1 MIRAAGILF
10 LAEQPRPAV
19 LILKR
24 SKSSDHPGEWAL
36 PGGVIEEGEPAEQAA
51 RREAGEE
58 CGGAVPEG
66 ELYFWIKQI
75 RDGVDYETYLQKV
88 DAPFSVTLNGE
99 HDAYQWIPVEDLK
112 ALWAS

>member
-10 LAEQPRPAV
+10 LAEKPTPAV

-36 PGGVIEEGEPAEQAA
+36 PGGMLAEGEAADQGA
-51 RREAGEE
+51 RREAIEE
-58 CGGAVPEG
+58 CGDAVPDG
-66 ELYFWIKQI
+66 EMYFWIKQM

-88 DAPFSVTLNGE
+88 DAPFSVTLNHE
-99 HDAYQWIPVEDLK
+99 HEAYQWIPVDALK
-112 ALWAS
+112 ALWDS